1 MSQWRAVRYPACDR
15 GFFQIKKESKFRD
28 VLDGL
33 SNTIAMAEI
42 ITDLGDLDKRSAISV
57 LNGGDAGGIA
67 NGPQSAP
74 KWCVNQGQINP
85 ESPNFFCDND
95 PGCTNPP
102 QIVRNGTS
110 ARGMNWANAMA
121 PNSQVWTMRPPN
133 SETCMAGWYDNVGSL
148 CQQPPSGVHV
158 LTGDGAVIMIDSV
171 EAGDQDAPVISYY
184 NKPASPV
191 PMDCG
196 ELWVHVVP
204 KRRSKNS

>member
-1 MSQWRAVRYPACDR
+1 MGAKEGSLQPMSQWRAVRYPACDR

-148 CQQPPSGVHV
+148 PPAAAIR
-158 LTGDGAVIMIDSV
+158 GAH
-171 EAGDQDAPVISYY
+171 ARG
-184 NKPASPV
+184 
-191 PMDCG
+191 
-196 ELWVHVVP
+196 
-204 KRRSKNS
+204 